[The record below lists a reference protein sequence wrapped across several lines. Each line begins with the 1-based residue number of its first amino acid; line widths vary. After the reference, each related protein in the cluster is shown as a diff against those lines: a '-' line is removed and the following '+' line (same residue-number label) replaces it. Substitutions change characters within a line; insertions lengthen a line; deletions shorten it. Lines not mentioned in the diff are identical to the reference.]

1 MNQYCNYLNFPYI
14 DVDLTVYKKN
24 KRNHVRGPKDIL
36 GEELNSVLHKLNID
50 IQWVEVFYLGDD
62 ADHTIHCDGHELD
75 NKAKLNYI
83 VGGKDSVMTWY
94 KPVSEDK
101 IEKRTSWANTIYL
114 GINTEDVIATY
125 STGMKEGFYLVNVGE
140 FHNVWNKNED
150 RYCLSACLIDSRTSY
165 RLNFNEL
172 QQRLKGYINE

>member
-1 MNQYCNYLNFPYI
+1 
-14 DVDLTVYKKN
+14 
-24 KRNHVRGPKDIL
+24 
-36 GEELNSVLHKLNID
+36 
-50 IQWVEVFYLGDD
+50 LGDD

-125 STGMKEGFYLVNVGE
+125 SIGMKEGFYLVNVGE

>member
-140 FHNVWNKNED
+140 FHNVWNKNEA
-150 RYCLSACLIDSRTSY
+150 RYCLSACLIDSRTSH

-172 QQRLKGYINE
+172 QQRLKDYIDE